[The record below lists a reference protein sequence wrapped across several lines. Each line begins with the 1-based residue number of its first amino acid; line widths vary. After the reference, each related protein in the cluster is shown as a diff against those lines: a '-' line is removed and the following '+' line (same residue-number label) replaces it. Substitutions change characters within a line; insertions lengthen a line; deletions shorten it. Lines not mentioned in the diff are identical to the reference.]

1 MKLVDVS
8 DIFESEENRQDK
20 LQELFEEMDRTAA
33 ICESLDN
40 SIFPDFM
47 WEPIQNEF
55 EDDNYLER
63 GVVDNE
69 DMQAVRM
76 LRRKYSNYY
85 DYIEAVQIYENYM
98 EKIIAKYPS
107 YKFLKNGVQL
117 GIIEEFIP
125 PEPKLKMKKENKLLI
140 NSDACICR
148 TDEVVSEFF
157 SSSSRDTIEQMYP
170 ETAEMYS
177 EFPDEAFEMKKIPNE
192 IKRQW
197 KDQERRERKKGIY
210 INYRGAADTDAII
223 EFMNNGGSIRY
234 DQKGKKSENNSISAI
249 IDEMHKYD
257 YMPPELVE
265 MELEA
270 NTSKVIG
277 GRLVNRDEQDK
288 IEVMSQLMSIGFI
301 SSDTARS
308 SLGKTG
314 FIMARQKAG
323 LTGAEGL
330 TKKERKKLKKR
341 QKKEKKRLQKT
352 MESDSRME
360 RILKQ
365 NKMSYSRDSETM
377 SFKLKDLYND

>member
-1 MKLVDVS
+1 MKLVDIS
-8 DIFESEENRQDK
+8 DAFESEENRQEK
-20 LQELFEEMDRTAA
+20 LRKLFDEMDRTAT
-33 ICESLDN
+33 ICSELDN
-40 SIFPDFM
+40 SIFPDFI

-63 GVVDNE
+63 GMVDNE
-69 DMQAVRM
+69 EMQAVRM

-85 DYIEAVQIYENYM
+85 DYLDAIAVYDDYM
-98 EKIIAKYPS
+98 EKMMERYPS

-125 PEPKLKMKKENKLLI
+125 PEPKLKMKKENKLLM
-140 NSDACICR
+140 NSGACICR
-148 TDEVVSEFF
+148 TDEVLYDFF
-157 SSSSRDTIEQMYP
+157 NDASKTTIEKMYP
-170 ETAEMYS
+170 ETAEMYAD
-177 EFPDEAFEMKKIPNE
+177 FPDEAFEMKTIPKE
-192 IKRQW
+192 IKKQW
-197 KDQERRERKKGIY
+197 KEQERKERKRGIY
-210 INYRGAADTDAII
+210 INYRGSADTDAII
-223 EFMNNGGSIRY
+223 EFMNNNGSIRY

-249 IDEMHKYD
+249 VEEMHQYD
-257 YMPPELVE
+257 YIPPELVE
-265 MELEA
+265 LELEA

-288 IEVMSQLMSIGFI
+288 IEVMSQLLSIGFI
-301 SSDTARS
+301 SSDSARS

-323 LTGAEGL
+323 LNGAEGL

-365 NKMSYSRDSETM
+365 NKMSFSRDSETM
-377 SFKLKDLYND
+377 SFKLRDLYDE